1 MADITVAEL
10 AKEIGTPVD
19 RLVSQLADSGVK
31 KSASDAISQDE
42 KEALLG
48 HLKKQHGDDS
58 AANPSKLTLNRKT
71 KSTLTMGHG
80 SKAKSVNV
88 EVRKKRT
95 YVKRSELEDQKLA
108 EEAAKAEA
116 EAAVLAE
123 AKAKSDAE
131 AAAKEADNAKAVAV
145 VKAEVEAERKAGAKV
160 EAAAKAKQ
168 VAVEKA

>member
-19 RLVSQLADSGVK
+19 RLVTQLADSGVN

-58 AANPSKLTLNRKT
+58 EAKPNKLTLNRKT

-95 YVKRSELEDQKLA
+95 YVKRSDVEDEKLA
-108 EEAAKAEA
+108 QEAAKAEA
-116 EAAVLAE
+116 EAEAIAE
-123 AKAKSDAE
+123 AKVKAEAE
-131 AAAKEADNAKAVAV
+131 AAAKEAENAKGDA
-145 VKAEVEAERKAGAKV
+145 
-160 EAAAKAKQ
+160 
-168 VAVEKA
+168 